1 MQSQIRIFQESKNNK
16 NVLHYNYNT
25 SFSHKFLMFI
35 IPMIFGIPFLLFAIF
50 ITAILDS
57 HFWWII
63 NGQTLIFVPLSFLLS
78 YFGLTTL
85 TYVNRTK
92 VKVDPTLLPVFKSHL
107 INTLISIII
116 FISYILLIV
125 VNWIPNL
132 PDSQKDNIQFIAI
145 QHALLFLSMMIFT
158 LILGFSL
165 ALVNAVTKGVIN
177 VEEGYF
183 FLSGKTLLRKKFNE
197 IFHFNQPIKIIIQ
210 PFIYINPVTMK
221 SQPRNSNILGIF
233 LEYNNKI
240 YKIFDH
246 SKDKAYSYA
255 KQLSMYSNWQLIEK
269 QEIFSFVSDDL
280 ALSIAR

>member
-1 MQSQIRIFQESKNNK
+1 
-16 NVLHYNYNT
+16 
-25 SFSHKFLMFI
+25 
-35 IPMIFGIPFLLFAIF
+35 MI
-50 ITAILDS
+50 TN
-57 HFWWII
+57 H
-63 NGQTLIFVPLSFLLS
+63 
-78 YFGLTTL
+78 
-85 TYVNRTK
+85 
-92 VKVDPTLLPVFKSHL
+92 
-107 INTLISIII
+107 
-116 FISYILLIV
+116 
-125 VNWIPNL
+125 

-255 KQLSMYSNWQLIEK
+255 KQLSIYSNWQLIEK